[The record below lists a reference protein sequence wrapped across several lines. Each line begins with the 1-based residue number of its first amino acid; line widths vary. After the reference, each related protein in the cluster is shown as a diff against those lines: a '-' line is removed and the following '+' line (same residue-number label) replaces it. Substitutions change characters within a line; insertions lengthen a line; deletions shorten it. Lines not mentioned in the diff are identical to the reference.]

1 MDEERE
7 RERQD
12 REGEEENG
20 EGAVEAVEEGG
31 RGDGGAGE
39 HAGAVADRA
48 SEHERELGVRRV
60 VVVELA
66 QVVPDVGVVEAEQAG
81 EAEAEAEAER
91 LPARRHLRGALTQL
105 REELE
110 DRDRAEVAPLPHLDG
125 ER

>member
-1 MDEERE
+1 MGDRARLQDEEEGREARELRQRLEDRRPRAVVHEERE

-48 SEHERELGVRRV
+48 SEHECELGVRRV

-66 QVVPDVGVVEAEQAG
+66 EVVADV
-81 EAEAEAEAER
+81 R
-91 LPARRHLRGALTQL
+91 LVKGHQPPHP
-105 REELE
+105 E
-110 DRDRAEVAPLPHLDG
+110 PLA
-125 ER
+125 

>member
-1 MDEERE
+1 MSGRI
-7 RERQD
+7 
-12 REGEEENG
+12 EGEEEDG

-48 SEHERELGVRRV
+48 GEHEGELGVRRV
-60 VVVELA
+60 IVVELA
-66 QVVPDVGVVEAEQAG
+66 QVVPDVGVVEAEQTG

-91 LPARRHLRGALTQL
+91 LPARRHLCRPLTQL

-125 ER
+125 EW